1 MKKYMHTLKKAFV
14 ATLPVMAAYLV
25 LGAGF
30 GIVLKTKGYGII
42 WAIAM
47 SLLIY
52 AGSMQF
58 VAINLISGGASYL
71 TIALTTLMVNARHL
85 FYGISMIEKYK
96 DMGKVKP
103 YLIFSLTDETYSL
116 VGTDKNEHTKEYYLM
131 VSLLNQLYW
140 ISGSVIGSLLG
151 SILPFNTEGIDFS
164 LAALFIT
171 IFIDQWR
178 NVTNHFP
185 AALGVITTLICLLVF
200 GADNFLIPAM
210 LVITAV
216 LLTVRGREEI
226 FNEY

>member
-164 LAALFIT
+164 LTALFIT

-185 AALGVITTLICLLVF
+185 AVLGVITTLICLLVF